1 MQTADF
7 SDIQLVYASS
17 EFGLLVLSA
26 QCFCQTMQSK
36 QYLASSHSEQINSLH
51 PGLFFFARQF
61 EFSPSPGFDVPLKQL
76 QNTFHAKEQFAGTAL
91 DISEHR

>member
-1 MQTADF
+1 MQESFKTWKANSLSVQTADF

-36 QYLASSHSEQINSLH
+36 QYLASSHSGLINYLH
-51 PGLFFFARQF
+51 PGLLFALQF
-61 EFSPSPGFDVPLKQL
+61 EFSPSPGFDVPL
-76 QNTFHAKEQFAGTAL
+76 
-91 DISEHR
+91 